1 MAKGILIHNGSAIEG
16 NATPNDVLSGKT
28 FMSEKSDD
36 VQTGTLTFKA
46 EKLAESGGAGS
57 ITLEKDYM
65 AIVITTSVDGKR
77 TQAGLP
83 SFNVNGLQQLAG
95 ASTGNWGYNGSIGKD
110 NDFVTATNVYG
121 SAEKGHSISWGG
133 ASNGWGHILVLGIT
147 R

>member
-1 MAKGILIHNGSAIEG
+1 MSKCLIIQNGTSIEG

-28 FMSEKSDD
+28 FMSENSDD

-121 SAEKGHSISWGG
+121 SAEKGHSISWSG

>member
-1 MAKGILIHNGSAIEG
+1 MAKLQIKDKNGNFLKLDDRKEKMAKGILIHNGS
-16 NATPNDVLSGKT
+16 V
-28 FMSEKSDD
+28 
-36 VQTGTLTFKA
+36 TFKA

-121 SAEKGHSISWGG
+121 SAEKGHSISWSG

>member
-1 MAKGILIHNGSAIEG
+1 MANALITRKGGSFK
-16 NATPNDVLSGKT
+16 L
-28 FMSEKSDD
+28 
-36 VQTGTLTFKA
+36 TG

-77 TQAGLP
+77 TRAGLP

-95 ASTGNWGYNGSIGKD
+95 ASTGNWGYNGSIGED

-121 SAEKGHSISWGG
+121 SAEKGHSISWSG